1 MIQEMRSC
9 AMSKCTRN
17 FVNEALFY
25 QKMEEANLTM
35 AGLARGLGISRSAL
49 YNKVNGKSCFRMDE
63 SAFIAKQMN
72 LDKVQSYQI
81 FVSGYFEELG

>member
-1 MIQEMRSC
+1 MP
-9 AMSKCTRN
+9 KCTRN

>member
-1 MIQEMRSC
+1 
-9 AMSKCTRN
+9 MSKCTRN

-25 QKMEEANLTM
+25 QEMEEANLTM

>member
-1 MIQEMRSC
+1 
-9 AMSKCTRN
+9 MSKCTRN

-25 QKMEEANLTM
+25 QKMEEAYLTM

>member
-1 MIQEMRSC
+1 
-9 AMSKCTRN
+9 MSKCTRN

>member
-1 MIQEMRSC
+1 
-9 AMSKCTRN
+9 MSKCTRN

-25 QKMEEANLTM
+25 QEMEEANLTM

-81 FVSGYFEELG
+81 SVSGYFEELG